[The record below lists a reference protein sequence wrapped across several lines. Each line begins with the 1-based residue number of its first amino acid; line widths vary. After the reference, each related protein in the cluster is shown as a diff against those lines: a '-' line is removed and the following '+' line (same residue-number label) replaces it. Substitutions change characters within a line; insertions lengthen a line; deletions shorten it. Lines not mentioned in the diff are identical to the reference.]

1 MPNCIYQTEWM
12 YSAGMITAVASEVPQ
27 FVRLADHPLRW
38 RLLTELAASDQR
50 VRELVERLG
59 EPQNLVSYH
68 LRLLREGGLVTA
80 RRSSHDGRDT
90 YYHLDLDRCA
100 DGLAWSGAAL
110 HPGLRMAALPPDQP
124 NAAAPTVL
132 FVCTGNS
139 ARSPMAEALLRHHT
153 GGRVSVASAGISPKT
168 HIHPHAV
175 AVLRERF
182 DIDIHGQA
190 PRAIDD
196 VAGPG
201 PSAAFDRVVTLCD
214 KAREHLPERDGWRR
228 THWSVPDPADTPGRA
243 RYASFAST
251 ATDIDARVRHLI
263 PTLDNRR

>member
-1 MPNCIYQTEWM
+1 MRLM
-12 YSAGMITAVASEVPQ
+12 YVVGVVIAAASEVPP
-27 FVRLADHPLRW
+27 FVRLANHPLRW

-50 VRELVERLG
+50 VRELVECLG

-90 YYHLDLDRCA
+90 YYHLDLNRCA
-100 DGLAWSGAAL
+100 DGLASAGTAL
-110 HPGLRMAALPPDQP
+110 HPGLRMAALPSDPP
-124 NAAAPTVL
+124 TAAAPRVL

-139 ARSPMAEALLRHHT
+139 ARSPIAEALLRHHT
-153 GGRVSVASAGISPKT
+153 GGRIAVASAGISPKT
-168 HIHPHAV
+168 HIHPHTAR
-175 AVLRERF
+175 VLRERF
-182 DIDIHGQA
+182 DIDLHDEA

-201 PSAAFDRVVTLCD
+201 ASAAFDRVVTVCD

-243 RYASFAST
+243 RYASFVST
-251 ATDIDARVRHLI
+251 ATDLDARVRHLI
-263 PTLDNRR
+263 PTLDNRRKVP